1 MTTYPDFIH
10 PIIPI
15 CIGCHKNP
23 DQIEEYIKM
32 GELEDMTPNDY
43 VREEEGT
50 YNRKNGHFVCTN
62 CYIEMGMPSSPTGWI
77 AP

>member
-1 MTTYPDFIH
+1 MLPDFEH

-23 DQIEEYIKM
+23 DQIEEYIEM
-32 GELEDMTPNDY
+32 GELEDMTPNNY
-43 VREEEGT
+43 VRAEEGT
-50 YNRKNGHFVCTN
+50 YNRKNGHFVCTD